1 MCAAHAGHESTV
13 AFPVLRGAVR
23 VTIAYL
29 AMIVIWSTV
38 ALAVKWSIDD
48 VGYAFAAAARFGIA
62 ALFIALVV
70 FARRE
75 PIPMH
80 RQARITYALSA
91 INFGGFYFLVLGRTT
106 CAVRLDWRDL
116 WQLTVADS
124 ADGGGLVRG
133 TFAHSGKTCWP
144 GTWSVGDDCDF
155 WHGLRFRV
163 LLCSRTGVSR
173 CVRRDRRF
181 YACLGKARRRTFA
194 FIADRGN
201 GDFCCDATVFRILG
215 FTDGVWPA
223 SGLKLR
229 SILAICYMAI
239 IGTGIVFV
247 LFYYVLKHVAAT
259 QIALIGMIAPV
270 ISLLLGSMVNDEP
283 FSPRIWT
290 GTGIIVFALLL
301 HEYLPRRIAGR
312 RICRSRTLRWKM
324 FGPSPHIA

>member
-91 INFGGFYFLVLGRTT
+91 INFAGFIFLFWGAQHVPSGWIGVTFGSSPLLTALMAAAWLGERSLTPVKLVGLGLGVLGMIVIFGTAYDFGFYFVVGLASVVVSVAIGAFTLVWVKRVG
-106 CAVRLDWRDL
+106 
-116 WQLTVADS
+116 
-124 ADGGGLVRG
+124 
-133 TFAHSGKTCWP
+133 AHLPSLPIAAMGIFVVTP
-144 GTWSVGDDCDF
+144 
-155 WHGLRFRV
+155 L
-163 LLCSRTGVSR
+163 
-173 CVRRDRRF
+173 
-181 YACLGKARRRTFA
+181 YFA
-194 FIADRGN
+194 FWW
-201 GDFCCDATVFRILG
+201 

-301 HEYLPRRIAGR
+301 HEYLPRRIAGPAYLPVEDTPMEDVR
-312 RICRSRTLRWKM
+312 
-324 FGPSPHIA
+324 A